1 MWTAQARKHWG
12 PTELCRDGSPGASD
26 RAPRA
31 APKSSC
37 PRLGRH
43 TRRDQAQE
51 RPTIHV
57 AAELHA
63 PRLDSAPGTTRTY
76 CPRSAP
82 GAARRR
88 CRQRCRTRCGPGRG
102 RTINR
107 RLPQNAQAKRL
118 PDSRIGAVGWQGDDG
133 EHRRRRAGVSGAQIG
148 SRGPEAHGA
157 GTKRTVYVLGGRGRL
172 AVVNEDNG
180 ITSVIG
186 CGGNGYA
193 GAHRMAWKGRHGSA
207 RPLKS
212 TRL

>member
-43 TRRDQAQE
+43 TRRDRAQE

-148 SRGPEAHGA
+148 SRGQRH
-157 GTKRTVYVLGGRGRL
+157 TGRGRSGRCTYS
-172 AVVNEDNG
+172 AV
-180 ITSVIG
+180 
-186 CGGNGYA
+186 
-193 GAHRMAWKGRHGSA
+193 GAAWLS
-207 RPLKS
+207 S
-212 TRL
+212 TRTTGSRQPSEVAATDIQGLIGWRGRVATVRRVH